1 MDLLPTHLGPFHPRG
16 PMLDL
21 ALLLLPLGL
30 VAMVRLVPK
39 AYRVAAEGG
48 DGDGSGDHGDG
59 EYGDGG
65 RSMASM
71 ARRAEEIRARAARE
85 RAQTAALLDGVRQD
99 DTLADG
105 TSVDEASEASAG
117 GTFVGDV
124 RPARAGAARA
134 AGSGSGGD
142 GGSAPGDDD
151 RRQARASDGPREERV
166 PTFGATLPGT
176 VPGGTEA
183 PAAPAQSRDEAER
196 AAAEAE
202 LRVTVAE
209 LASDLAERLVRQR
222 ARVIGKKHG

>member
-85 RAQTAALLDGVRQD
+85 RAQTAALLDGVRED

-105 TSVDEASEASAG
+105 TSVDEASAG
-117 GTFVGDV
+117 GTFVGNV
-124 RPARAGAARA
+124 RPARAGAART
-134 AGSGSGGD
+134 AGSGSGGGPVP
-142 GGSAPGDDD
+142 GGDD
-151 RRQARASDGPREERV
+151 RRQARASDGPREERE
-166 PTFGATLPGT
+166 PTSTARPGT
-176 VPGGTEA
+176 VPGGAGT

>member
-48 DGDGSGDHGDG
+48 DGDGGGDHGDG
-59 EYGDGG
+59 EYGDDG

-85 RAQTAALLDGVRQD
+85 RAQTAALLDGVRED

-105 TSVDEASEASAG
+105 TSVDEASAG

-134 AGSGSGGD
+134 AGSGSGGG
-142 GGSAPGDDD
+142 GGSVPGGDD

-166 PTFGATLPGT
+166 PSFGATLPGT

-183 PAAPAQSRDEAER
+183 PVAPAQSRDEAER

-222 ARVIGKKHG
+222 ARVLGKKHG

>member
-48 DGDGSGDHGDG
+48 DGDGSGDHGGG

-85 RAQTAALLDGVRQD
+85 RAQTAALLDGVRED

-134 AGSGSGGD
+134 AGSGGG
-142 GGSAPGDDD
+142 GGPVPGGDD

-166 PTFGATLPGT
+166 PTFGATRPGT
-176 VPGGTEA
+176 IPGGTEA

>member
-48 DGDGSGDHGDG
+48 GGDGGGDHGDG

-65 RSMASM
+65 RSTASM

-85 RAQTAALLDGVRQD
+85 RAQTAALLDGVRED

-105 TSVDEASEASAG
+105 TSVDEASAG

-134 AGSGSGGD
+134 GAARTAGSGGG
-142 GGSAPGDDD
+142 GGSVPGGDD
-151 RRQARASDGPREERV
+151 RRQAHVSDGPREEHV
-166 PTFGATLPGT
+166 PTFGAPLPGT

-183 PAAPAQSRDEAER
+183 PAAPAQSRDEAQR

-222 ARVIGKKHG
+222 ARVNGKKHG